1 MQQPDNNSLTFSS
14 VRTPSVT
21 APEVRHPERRCF
33 KAVILNE
40 GCFQVV
46 ILTLSEVEWRRT
58 PVFSLCFSAGGK
70 APLLLIPHQSSKNH
84 PSKPAFKILSDLS
97 TNPHPMQ
104 PQDTSPQPAA
114 LPDAMLLAATG
125 GLLDAV
131 VYLNHGHV
139 FANAMS
145 GNVIF
150 LGIAVLGHDWG
161 DIVPHLVPLAGF
173 FAGVLTSKHLRAR
186 LGIRS
191 VLLGLALEIV
201 AIFVLGWLPG
211 SFPEMAFTGIIAY
224 VAAFQV
230 ASFRRVDRFAYN
242 STFITGNLRDIA
254 EGLYEAFTPNSTPE
268 AREKGLSQ
276 ARALG
281 LICLCFLGGAIFG
294 AWSAPRFGNHSLW
307 LAEPFLLAVAVLSFR
322 RPAAPASPPTR

>member
-1 MQQPDNNSLTFSS
+1 
-14 VRTPSVT
+14 
-21 APEVRHPERRCF
+21 
-33 KAVILNE
+33 
-40 GCFQVV
+40 
-46 ILTLSEVEWRRT
+46 
-58 PVFSLCFSAGGK
+58 
-70 APLLLIPHQSSKNH
+70 
-84 PSKPAFKILSDLS
+84 
-97 TNPHPMQ
+97 MQ

-150 LGIAVLGHDWG
+150 LGIAVLGRDWG

-173 FAGVLTSKHLRAR
+173 FAGVLSSKHLRVR
-186 LGIRS
+186 LGLRS

-201 AIFVLGWLPG
+201 AIFILGWLPR

-242 STFITGNLRDIA
+242 STFITGNLRDVA
-254 EGLYEAFTPNSTPE
+254 EGLYDALTHGSTGE
-268 AREKGLSQ
+268 TREKGSSQ

-281 LICLCFLGGAIFG
+281 LICLCFLAGAILG
-294 AWSAPRFGNHSLW
+294 AWAASRFGNYSLW
-307 LAEPFLLAVAVLSFR
+307 LAEPFLLAVAMLSFR
-322 RPAAPASPPTR
+322 RASMPTPLHI

>member
-1 MQQPDNNSLTFSS
+1 MP
-14 VRTPSVT
+14 
-21 APEVRHPERRCF
+21 
-33 KAVILNE
+33 
-40 GCFQVV
+40 
-46 ILTLSEVEWRRT
+46 
-58 PVFSLCFSAGGK
+58 
-70 APLLLIPHQSSKNH
+70 PLD
-84 PSKPAFKILSDLS
+84 PA
-97 TNPHPMQ
+97 
-104 PQDTSPQPAA
+104 PQPAA

-150 LGIAVLGHDWG
+150 LGIAVLGRDWG

-173 FAGVLTSKHLRAR
+173 FAGVLSSKHLRVR
-186 LGIRS
+186 LGLRS

-201 AIFVLGWLPG
+201 AIFILGWLPG

-242 STFITGNLRDIA
+242 STFITGNLRDVA
-254 EGLYEAFTPNSTPE
+254 EGLYDALTHGSTAE
-268 AREKGLSQ
+268 TREKGSSQ

-281 LICLCFLGGAIFG
+281 LISLCFLAGAILG
-294 AWSAPRFGNHSLW
+294 AWAASRFGNYSLW
-307 LAEPFLLAVAVLSFR
+307 LAEPFLLAVAMLSFR
-322 RPAAPASPPTR
+322 RASMPTPLHT

>member
-1 MQQPDNNSLTFSS
+1 
-14 VRTPSVT
+14 
-21 APEVRHPERRCF
+21 
-33 KAVILNE
+33 
-40 GCFQVV
+40 
-46 ILTLSEVEWRRT
+46 
-58 PVFSLCFSAGGK
+58 
-70 APLLLIPHQSSKNH
+70 
-84 PSKPAFKILSDLS
+84 
-97 TNPHPMQ
+97 MQ
-104 PQDTSPQPAA
+104 PQDTSAQPAA

-139 FANAMS
+139 FANSMS

-150 LGIAVLGHDWG
+150 LGIAVLGRDWG
-161 DIVPHLVPLAGF
+161 DIVPYLLPLAGF

-186 LGIRS
+186 LGLRS
-191 VLLGLALEIV
+191 VVLGLALEIV
-201 AIFVLGWLPG
+201 AIFIFGWLPG

-242 STFITGNLRDIA
+242 STFITGNLRDVA
-254 EGLYEAFTPNSTPE
+254 EGLYEALTPNSAPE
-268 AREKGLSQ
+268 TREKGLSQ
-276 ARALG
+276 ARALS
-281 LICLCFLGGAIFG
+281 LICLCFLGGAILG

-322 RPAAPASPPTR
+322 RPAAPASPPPAS